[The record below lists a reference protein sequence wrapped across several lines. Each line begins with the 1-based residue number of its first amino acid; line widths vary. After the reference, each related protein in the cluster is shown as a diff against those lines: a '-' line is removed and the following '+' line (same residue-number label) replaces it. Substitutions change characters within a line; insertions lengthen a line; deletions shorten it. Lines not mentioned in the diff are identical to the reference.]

1 MYKRQIVEYTTLI
14 GKKLKIIGLMNIQ
27 YVIHKPDPNK
37 PAVIYIIEVNPR
49 SSRTIPFISKV
60 TNIPMV
66 KIAIENMLGKTLTDL
81 GYTPGLQKHSN
92 TFAVKAP
99 VFSMSKLIG
108 VDTELGP
115 EMKSTGEVMGVDY
128 NFKYALRK
136 ALISSGL
143 TIPQKGSILLS
154 IADKDKEEA
163 LSIFTT
169 LNSIGYNIFATDGT
183 SSLIKSLGIPVTT
196 ISRRLDREHPNV
208 LDVILNNTV
217 DAVINTVTGS
227 RDVLMDGF
235 YIRRA
240 ALDKNIPCFT
250 SIDTAKAAIEAISD
264 TSIYSIKTLKDY
276 LK

>member
-1 MYKRQIVEYTTLI
+1 
-14 GKKLKIIGLMNIQ
+14 MNIQ

-183 SSLIKSLGIPVTT
+183 SSLIKSLGFLANVGFDMNREIKIIDIILKQFIIYYWASTSSQSSSFNVSV
-196 ISRRLDREHPNV
+196 ISLRFCIFFLLSCKYKLLTE
-208 LDVILNNTV
+208 
-217 DAVINTVTGS
+217 
-227 RDVLMDGF
+227 
-235 YIRRA
+235 
-240 ALDKNIPCFT
+240 
-250 SIDTAKAAIEAISD
+250 E
-264 TSIYSIKTLKDY
+264 
-276 LK
+276 